1 MKKVIIAL
9 ILALMVCAP
18 FTLPAFAADGNNITG
33 DEVTIV
39 AGSSAKFTNNH
50 NRAVMITRQQGRIDF
65 TFYSADGTVR
75 NSRQNNNQSAHTVGP
90 GSSLAVSPAAGQA
103 FVVMRL
109 PTDTAQHI
117 DVQFDYQKK

>member
-50 NRAVMITRQQGRIDF
+50 TRRAVMITRLQGRINF
-65 TFYSADGTVR
+65 TFYNADGTVK
-75 NSRQNNNQSAHTVGP
+75 NSRENNNQGAHTVGS

-103 FVVMRL
+103 FVVMRF
-109 PTDTAQHI
+109 PAGMAQYI
-117 DVQFDYQKK
+117 DVQFD